1 MDNSSFIKFFIVL
14 AIYYCLM
21 IGRFIY
27 FGYVKGPKEI
37 RRLQL
42 ENRDADVAKW
52 QKYIDKCKIN
62 IALFA
67 AVGLFS
73 LVIFLG
79 EIF

>member
-1 MDNSSFIKFFIVL
+1 MDKSSFIKFFIGL

-27 FGYVKGPKEI
+27 FGYVKGPKEV

-62 IALFA
+62 I
-67 AVGLFS
+67 GLFS
-73 LVIFLG
+73 AAGLFLLILFSG